1 MTRGVLVYGSLLNEG
16 ELTETLSAAS
26 VADAVPVRVDGYRRS
41 FNKPSKGREGA
52 NGEKA
57 ILNTEPDADA
67 WLNAVLV
74 PDVPDGEFERYRA
87 REYRYDLVDVPPA
100 SLTPYDESDGGVAE
114 RQDERLLAVSEG
126 TLTDPRPIPS
136 YAGMCVE
143 GARAWGE
150 AFLAD
155 FLVTTHRV

>member
-1 MTRGVLVYGSLLNEG
+1 MTRGVLVYGSLLDAED
-16 ELTETLSAAS
+16 LTATLSAES

-57 ILNTEPDADA
+57 ILNAQPEADA

-74 PDVPDGEFERYRA
+74 PDVPDDEFERYRA
-87 REYRYDLVDVPPA
+87 REYRYDLVDVPTA
-100 SLTPYDESDGGVAE
+100 DLHPYDEADWPAVE
-114 RQDERLLAVSEG
+114 RAAERLLAVSEG
-126 TLTDPRPIPS
+126 TLTDPRPIPY
-136 YAGMCVE
+136 YATMCVE
-143 GARAWGE
+143 GAREWGE
-150 AFLAD
+150 DFLAD